1 MPVIND
7 VVFCYAKIQQSD
19 WKYQSKTEK
28 EWSVDCVVDKATAK
42 KWNKEFPKQKAKEI
56 DTDDFEK
63 IFKISAPFEGDEQ
76 YVIKL
81 KKNAQY
87 FKGEE
92 MHPTPDAYRPRVFVQ
107 GSDGKLQDVTKDVLV
122 ANGSKGVVSFDT
134 VENSYGRFAQLKA
147 IRVDELIEYKK
158 EGGASFDELGEVGTL
173 ANDFSDVPE
182 REMSDVQKAQRE
194 EPEAKATRKK
204 PAPKVE
210 EADDDFDD
218 SSLPF

>member
-7 VVFCYAKIQQSD
+7 VVFCYAKIQQAD
-19 WKYQSKTEK
+19 FKYQSKTEK
-28 EWSVDCVVDKATAK
+28 EWSVDCVVDKSTAK

-56 DTDDFEK
+56 DSEDFEK
-63 IFKISAPFEGDEQ
+63 IFKIAPPFEGDEQ

-92 MHPTPDAYRPRVFVQ
+92 MHPTPDVYRPRVFLP
-107 GSDGKLQDVTKDVLV
+107 GADGKLQDVTKDVLV

-134 VENSYGRFAQLKA
+134 VENSYGKFAQLKA

-158 EGGASFDELGEVGTL
+158 DGGGSSFDELGEVGSL
-173 ANDFSDVPE
+173 ADDFSDVPD
-182 REMSDVQKAQRE
+182 RQMSEVQKEQRE
-194 EPEAKATRKK
+194 EVPAKASSKK
-204 PAPKVE
+204 KEPEPVDDL
-210 EADDDFDD
+210 DDD
-218 SSLPF
+218 PF